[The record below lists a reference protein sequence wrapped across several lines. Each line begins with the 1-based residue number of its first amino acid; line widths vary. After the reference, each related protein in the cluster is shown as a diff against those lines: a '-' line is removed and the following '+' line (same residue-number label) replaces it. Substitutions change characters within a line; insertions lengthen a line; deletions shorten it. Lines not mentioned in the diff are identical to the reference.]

1 MELLSNV
8 YKDVDDSD
16 EDNTQVTDNGTNNHP
31 SKNKVNIDVTKF
43 FKLPSVE
50 SEEQEKPQVE
60 PLPKRPR
67 KDTSGREL
75 LQMLPAPK
83 KQAPIKDIRVQKW
96 TSGTRSQ
103 GDMDTVERNL
113 NDFATSTEVTF
124 TQQQEQVT
132 QKNVEENGGEEI
144 DWSKVQDERVV
155 GDTVDA
161 SYNWPETSANSS
173 KEFLRD
179 INQYGDDIA
188 FVDVQFSDLVDTSKP
203 DETFVTRQSASTS
216 EVVSKLARVAGK
228 VTRIQKER
236 HQLNAV
242 AADLAAK
249 QVELEEKRSQSRQTK
264 AETWAKYGW

>member
-8 YKDVDDSD
+8 YRDLDDSE
-16 EDNTQVTDNGTNNHP
+16 EDSTQVTAGATNNNEQP
-31 SKNKVNIDVTKF
+31 KSKVSIDVRKF
-43 FKLPSVE
+43 LKVPSE
-50 SEEQEKPQVE
+50 ENEEQEKPQVE
-60 PLPKRPR
+60 EPLSKRPR
-67 KDTSGREL
+67 KDTSGTEL

-83 KQAPIKDIRVQKW
+83 RQAPIKDIRVQK
-96 TSGTRSQ
+96 GTNWARAQ
-103 GDMDTVERNL
+103 MENVPLEQNL
-113 NDFATSTEVTF
+113 NDFATLNVVTCS
-124 TQQQEQVT
+124 QEQGQGTEEVKRNNSNDT
-132 QKNVEENGGEEI
+132 Q
-144 DWSKVQDERVV
+144 WSKVTNEQ
-155 GDTVDA
+155 TVDA
-161 SYNWPETSANSS
+161 SYGWTEATMEGS
-173 KEFLRD
+173 KEFLQD
-179 INQYGDDIA
+179 INKYGSDIS